1 MSEQEK
7 FHRAKQR
14 VESLRAFYTHLI
26 IYVIVNIGLV
36 VVNLLTS
43 PEKLWFYWVTIFWG
57 VGLLIHAFTTFGGKV
72 FLGREWEE
80 QKIKDYMEKDE
91 E

>member
-7 FHRAKQR
+7 FRRAKQR

-36 VVNLLTS
+36 VLNLVTTPQS
-43 PEKLWFYWVTIFWG
+43 LWFYWVTIFWG
-57 VGLLIHAFTTFGGKV
+57 IGLLIHAFTTFGGKV

>member
-1 MSEQEK
+1 MSEQGRYD
-7 FHRAKQR
+7 RAKQR
-14 VESLRAFYTHLI
+14 VESLRAFYYHLI
-26 IYVIVNIGLV
+26 VYIVVNIGLAV
-36 VVNLLTS
+36 LNLVTTPQS
-43 PEKLWFYWVTIFWG
+43 LWFYWVMIFWG
-57 VGLLIHAFTTFGGKV
+57 AGLLVHAFSTFGGEV